1 MKKKILIALTAVF
14 VLGLAMAAY
23 AFNQTNNPNK
33 TASASCCAKSDA
45 CPLKNKNAQTAEN
58 HSKASCCDNADCCCK
73 GDSCPMKAQGEN
85 SSACC
90 GDCCG
95 GSCPMKNQE
104 AQETTAQTNDA
115 VVAGSESCPHKTIGS

>member
-33 TASASCCAKSDA
+33 TASASCCNKSDA
-45 CPLKNKNAQTAEN
+45 CPLKNKNAQTVEN
-58 HSKASCCDNADCCCK
+58 HLKASCCDNADCCCK

-104 AQETTAQTNDA
+104 AQKTTAQTNDA
-115 VVAGSESCPHKTIGS
+115 VVAGSENCPHKTIGS

>member
-1 MKKKILIALTAVF
+1 MKKKLLIVLTAVF

-33 TASASCCAKSDA
+33 KASASCCSKSEV
-45 CPLKNKNAQTAEN
+45 CPLKNKNEQTAVN
-58 HSKASCCDNADCCCK
+58 HSKTSCCDNADCCCK

-90 GDCCG
+90 G

-104 AQETTAQTNDA
+104 AQKTTGQTGDT
-115 VVAGSESCPHKTIGS
+115 VVTGNESCRHKTTGN